1 MNKTLLIATRNK
13 DKIREISQK
22 LENLGLE
29 IKSLNDFPQI
39 PGINEDGITIEDNAI
54 KKAQTGFKATGLLT
68 LADDTGLEVATLK
81 GAPGVYSSRYAGK
94 GATYADNR
102 RKLLQAMQNIPK
114 EKRNAVFRTVAAICD
129 ENGVIL
135 VEGKCEGVI
144 IEEERGSAG
153 FGYDPVFMIPE
164 LGKTFAE
171 MTLEQK
177 NRISHRGKAFAK
189 AREIIERKIANSE

>member
-1 MNKTLLIATRNK
+1 MNKTILIATRNK

-22 LENLGLE
+22 LEGLGLK
-29 IKSLNDFPQI
+29 IKSLNDFPRI
-39 PGINEDGITIEDNAI
+39 PDINEDGATIEDNAI
-54 KKAQTGFKATGLLT
+54 KKTQTGCNATGLLT
-68 LADDTGLEVATLK
+68 LADDTGLEVSALK